1 MIRRPPRST
10 LFPYT
15 TLFRSRLHRGVVQD
29 GVGGGIGD
37 RDGADHPVGPDD
49 DLDVDRA
56 AEPAP
61 TRGERVAQRL
71 LDARAEPSEIGA
83 VLGSGANPA
92 APTTTRHHER
102 EAPTDVGRAA
112 GSATQ
117 HARSWKDTAVGH
129 PSSHGAG

>member
-15 TLFRSRLHRGVVQD
+15 TLFRSRLPRGVVQD

-71 LDARAEPSEIGA
+71 LDACAKPPEIGG
-83 VLGSGANPA
+83 VLRSRA
-92 APTTTRHHER
+92 ARATSAACDGER
-102 EAPTDVGRAA
+102 KSVTDVGRAA
-112 GSATQ
+112 ESATQ